1 MLVSGHCNKSSALP
15 YILKDREKLQAKGDH
30 ILKTFIQK
38 DKRPRKNI
46 PNKDYYRSLLDVKHE
61 AAILLDFDG
70 DILLLNSGFEDL
82 SGHAEQDIAEVPAR
96 HLFLRQEND
105 VNPLMNSNLKEFDTS
120 FFLLTAQPSLLP
132 VQFKCQEIEGQ
143 KYLGIITR
151 QKPASQ
157 KQEAQK
163 QVIAESPV
171 ARSVPEKEVLK
182 QKIPVQNDIR
192 TALNGIIGYGALLL
206 QEDSVTKD
214 QRALDFAQGIM
225 KNSKRIK
232 LLLDK
237 VNMEHDMGGGQ
248 KNVSSFSLEMLVK
261 QVESTFSKQLRER
274 RLSFNYRSSQ
284 TYMIT
289 SDEDCLQRV
298 LHFLFEK
305 AVLYSRS
312 DQIEV
317 HASHNA
323 AQESFEIKIDNIG
336 LDIPQSIVQ
345 HIQRENSKSHYQLAH
360 PALNGHDK
368 IKGMLMDLNLL
379 EARLFF
385 DTASG
390 LSQVARLVFPDSVLE
405 SAEEIEK
412 RYAVEL
418 RKKQLK
424 VLVVE
429 DDEVSAHILN
439 LFLKDIADVEM
450 AFSGNEALNIVEHF
464 YGQGMLFDMFLLDI
478 NLPAPWDG
486 FMLKQEIISKW
497 PDYSDV
503 PFIAQ
508 TANTAVECISQVN
521 TEKFSACLYKP
532 VIKAELL
539 RLMNKY
545 GKK

>member
-1 MLVSGHCNKSSALP
+1 MIGATKAASARINLW
-15 YILKDREKLQAKGDH
+15 IEIDNQGKGEV

-61 AAILLDFDG
+61 AAVLLDFDG
-70 DILLLNSGFEDL
+70 EILMLNSGFEDIC
-82 SGHAEQDIAEVPAR
+82 GHAEQDIAEVPAR
-96 HLFLRQEND
+96 HLFLKHED
-105 VNPLMNSNLKEFDTS
+105 DDNPLQHSNLREFDTT

-132 VQFKCQEIEGQ
+132 VQFRCQEIEGQ

-151 QKPASQ
+151 QKPVSQ
-157 KQEAQK
+157 KQE
-163 QVIAESPV
+163 VIRQEAAEAPV
-171 ARSVPEKEVLK
+171 SRPISEKEVLV

-206 QEDSVTKD
+206 QEDSVTND
-214 QRALDFAQGIM
+214 QRTLDFAQGIM
-225 KNSKRIK
+225 QNSKRIK

-237 VNMEHDMGGGQ
+237 LNMENAIGGGQ

-261 QVESTFSKQLRER
+261 QVEAGFGKHLRER
-274 RLSFNYRSSQ
+274 KARFNYKSSES
-284 TYMIT
+284 YIIT
-289 SDEDCLQRV
+289 SDEDCLHRV
-298 LHFLFEK
+298 LHFFFEK

-317 HASHNA
+317 QASHNTGQA
-323 AQESFEIKIDNIG
+323 SFEIEIDNIG
-336 LDIPQSIVQ
+336 LDIPQAIVQ
-345 HIQRENSKSHYQLAH
+345 HIQRENSKSHYQLTH

-368 IKGMLMDLNLL
+368 IKGLLMDLNLL
-379 EARLFF
+379 EARVFF

-390 LSQVARLVFPDSVLE
+390 LSQVAKLVFADSVLE
-405 SAEEIEK
+405 SVEEIEK
-412 RYAVEL
+412 RYAAEL
-418 RKKQLK
+418 KKKQLK

-429 DDEVSAHILN
+429 DDEVSAHILD

-464 YGQGMLFDMFLLDI
+464 YGQGKLFDMFLLDI

-486 FMLKQEIISKW
+486 FMLKQEIMSKW
-497 PDYSDV
+497 PDYSDT

-521 TEKFSACLYKP
+521 TEKFSACIYKP

-545 GKK
+545 GRK